1 MVYEREKRY
10 ERNGTSVTPEDN
22 VILANK
28 RVCIVGCGGL
38 GGYIAEMLVRV
49 GVTQLTLIDYDVFD
63 ETNLNRQLFSTE
75 SGIGKSKVEEARKR
89 LLAVDSR
96 VQLTLHQA
104 KLTAENAQ
112 ELIAGHDIV
121 VDALDNIEGRWIAA
135 NVCQSLGIP
144 FVHGAIGGW
153 YGQVSVVMPDGKG
166 LEQLYGT
173 SGDADVDKTLG
184 NLPFVAGFVAC
195 MQVAEVVKLLLGKQ
209 PNLQGSFARVD
220 LSTYELDVF

>member
-1 MVYEREKRY
+1 MAQREARY

-22 VILANK
+22 AILAGK
-28 RVCIVGCGGL
+28 KVCIIGCGGL

-49 GVTQLTLIDYDVFD
+49 GVTQLTLIDYDIFD

-75 SGIGKSKVEEARKR
+75 SGIGKPKVEEARKR

-96 VQLTLHQA
+96 AKLTLHQA

-112 ELIAGHDIV
+112 ELLAGHNAV
-121 VDALDNIEGRWIAA
+121 VDALDNIEGRKTAA
-135 NVCQSLGIP
+135 KACQTLGIP

-153 YGQVSVVMPDGKG
+153 YGQVSVIMPGGDG
-166 LEQLYGT
+166 LEQLYGI

-184 NLPFVAGFVAC
+184 NLPFAAGFVAC

-209 PNLQGSFARVD
+209 PNLQGLFARID